1 MIKKNKKE
9 RLEFETKVV
18 ERHRRLEEK
27 RDEKEQKE
35 IYDEHQASFANSFE
49 SGELVH

>member
-1 MIKKNKKE
+1 MTKKRNTV
-9 RLEFETKVV
+9 EFETKVV
-18 ERHRRLEEK
+18 ERHRKLEEK

-35 IYDEHQASFANSFE
+35 IYDEHQASFVNSFE

>member
-1 MIKKNKKE
+1 MQTKKE
-9 RLEFETKVV
+9 NTVEFETKVV
-18 ERHRRLEEK
+18 ERHHRLEEK

-35 IYDEHQASFANSFE
+35 VYDEHQQSFIKSFE

>member
-27 RDEKEQKE
+27 RDEKEQKQM
-35 IYDEHQASFANSFE
+35 YDEMQNSFVSDFE